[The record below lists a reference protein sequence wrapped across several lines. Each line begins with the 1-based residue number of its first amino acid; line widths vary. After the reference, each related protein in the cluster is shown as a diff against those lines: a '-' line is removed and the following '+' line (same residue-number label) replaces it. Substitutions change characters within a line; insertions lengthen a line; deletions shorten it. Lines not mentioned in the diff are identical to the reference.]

1 MKTKHLFLIA
11 FAALLIF
18 FQGSCEKDE
27 DGCPVYKL
35 PEATQTGENTIGC
48 KVNGQVCIPK
58 IGGLFSPTTKELC
71 YKEETGKLI
80 LDVYFIANDMDVSCG
95 FISTRV
101 RIAADSVFFAGEVD
115 LLHIGAA
122 VDIRPNL
129 QVSTMYS
136 YRSSFPDLTANL
148 EITKLDKTN
157 RIISGTFSF
166 EGYEVLSI
174 NGDEYV
180 FGEKAYV
187 TDGRFDFTY
196 NEDGSCVEGYS
207 N

>member
-1 MKTKHLFLIA
+1 MKTKTKTILLLLVSALFL
-11 FAALLIF
+11 
-18 FQGSCEKDE
+18 QGSCTKETDR
-27 DGCPVYKL
+27 CPTYKL
-35 PEATQTGENTIGC
+35 PKATQTGENTIGC

-58 IGGLFSPTTKELC
+58 ISGLFSPTTKRMC
-71 YKEETGKLI
+71 YDENTGKLI
-80 LDVYFIANDMDVSCG
+80 LTVYFIPNDKDIECG
-95 FISTRV
+95 LYDLSLKLISDS
-101 RIAADSVFFAGEVD
+101 IFAAGLIDSSSYSAM
-115 LLHIGAA
+115 
-122 VDIRPNL
+122 VDITP
-129 QVSTMYS
+129 QYQPSTMYS
-136 YRSSFPDLTANL
+136 YRSYFPDLTATL

-174 NGDEYV
+174 NGDDYV

-196 NEDGSCVEGYS
+196 NEDGSCLEGYS